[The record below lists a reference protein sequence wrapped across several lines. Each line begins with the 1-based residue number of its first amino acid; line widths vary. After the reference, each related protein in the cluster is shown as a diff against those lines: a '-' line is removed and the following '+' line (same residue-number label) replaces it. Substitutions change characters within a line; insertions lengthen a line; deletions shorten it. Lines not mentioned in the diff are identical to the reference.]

1 MRQLSA
7 LAFLFT
13 VQVYGWGDND
23 HGQQGNGTV
32 AANFR
37 PAKVTGFGSYKI
49 TNVACGSSHSIAWA
63 DRILAP
69 QMVFEPVPLKNGK
82 DPLGMMY
89 VRNEFEQKKA
99 EESVGQLMRRLRS
112 SLSKYVLELR
122 TAEEKKK
129 SLDLILESLRVCY
142 ARDAL
147 IKILGDLTRNAIED
161 ADVDDESQ
169 TAEGTK
175 SNTAPSYALYAK
187 EEKKVAR
194 KEDAV
199 LSLANVKLLV
209 SLLKLGFS
217 DRLNENQREE
227 LTMILIHNAKKDKEV
242 IIFIFLIFI

>member
-1 MRQLSA
+1 M
-7 LAFLFT
+7 AFLFP

-32 AANFR
+32 TVNFR
-37 PAKVTGFGSYKI
+37 PAKVTGFEFYKI

-63 DRILAP
+63 ELNVAP
-69 QMVFEPVPLKNGK
+69 QMVFDPVPLKHGK
-82 DPLGMMY
+82 DPLGMTY
-89 VRNEFEQKKA
+89 VRNEFEQKKTEA
-99 EESVGQLMRRLRS
+99 SVGQLMRRLRS

-129 SLDLILESLRVCY
+129 SLELILESLRVCY

-147 IKILGDLTRNAIED
+147 IKILGDITRNAIED
-161 ADVDDESQ
+161 EDVDDESK

-175 SNTAPSYALYAK
+175 SNTTPPCALYAK
-187 EEKKVAR
+187 EDKKVTR
-194 KEDAV
+194 RDV
-199 LSLANVKLLV
+199 LSLGNVKLLV

-217 DRLNENQREE
+217 NRLNENQREE

-242 IIFIFLIFI
+242 FL